1 MIDILLSTYNG
12 EKYLSEQLDS
22 LFSQSY
28 NDFRIIVRDDG
39 SSDKTKD
46 ILLEYKNKFNNKLD
60 VYFENNVGPKNSFLE
75 LIKKSKNDYVMFC
88 DQDDIWFDNKLEVM
102 MDVIK
107 QYDNIPT
114 LVYCDLKVVDEN
126 LNIICDSFY
135 DYQGINRHKTNFFD
149 LVKKSVFPGCSLMLN
164 RKLVEI
170 IKYAD
175 VNNIRM
181 HDCYVGLIASC
192 FGNVVYVDEKLNLYR
207 QHSDNTIGAR
217 DNSLKF
223 YINRLRKYT
232 KADLLNYIKYL
243 KDSKKDYQ
251 LYEFYINYKDELSE
265 EDNNKIVKILKK
277 GHLL

>member
-60 VYFENNVGPKNSFLE
+60 VYFENNVGPKNSFFE
-75 LIKKSKNDYVMFC
+75 LIKKSTNDYVMFC
-88 DQDDIWFDNKLEVM
+88 DQDDIWLDNKLEIM
-102 MDVIK
+102 INVIK
-107 QYDNIPT
+107 QYNNIPT

-126 LNIICDSFY
+126 LNIICNSFY
-135 DYQGINRHKTNFFD
+135 DYQGIDRYKNSFFD

-181 HDCYVGLIASC
+181 HDCYVGLIASY
-192 FGNVVYVDEKLNLYR
+192 FGNVVYIDEKLNLYR

>member
-39 SSDKTKD
+39 SIDKTRD

-60 VYFENNVGPKNSFLE
+60 VYFENNVGPKNSFFE
-75 LIKKSKNDYVMFC
+75 LIKKSTNDYVMFC
-88 DQDDIWFDNKLEVM
+88 DQDDIWLDNKLEIM
-102 MDVIK
+102 INVIK
-107 QYDNIPT
+107 QYNNIPT

-126 LNIICDSFY
+126 LNIICNSFY
-135 DYQGINRHKTNFFD
+135 DYQGIDRYKNSFFD

-181 HDCYVGLIASC
+181 HDCYVGLIASY